1 MNPTKD
7 DLHLKVSWARLYEN
21 PATNVGPQP
30 LFRLQHFRHRRTEL
44 LVNTKA
50 VIIIFVNVCN
60 EREKEN
66 LYIYIKHLWMY
77 KYDYSENVCGLIHVL
92 FLQHGT
98 TEPVQTDP
106 RLAPCHCPSSRVMV

>member
-1 MNPTKD
+1 MSTSDWHRKSTISKPLEITKIVLLPAFDQGCVIDPSSLYSPMNPKKD

-30 LFRLQHFRHRRTEL
+30 LYRLQHFWHRRTEL

-60 EREKEN
+60 EREKGDYT
-66 LYIYIKHLWMY
+66 YI
-77 KYDYSENVCGLIHVL
+77 
-92 FLQHGT
+92 
-98 TEPVQTDP
+98 
-106 RLAPCHCPSSRVMV
+106 